1 MEHFMTRAH
10 ARSTL
15 KFRDFDAKRWASSV
29 FSYALL
35 QIELGSFNRYP
46 AWENDKTWGRRA
58 SKAIADLV
66 DC

>member
-1 MEHFMTRAH
+1 MTRAH
-10 ARSTL
+10 ARSAL
-15 KFRDFDAKRWASSV
+15 KCPDFYANRRCSSV

-35 QIELGSFNRYP
+35 QIELGSFNRY
-46 AWENDKTWGRRA
+46 ALLGNDRAWGRRA